1 MVGMLGSE
9 LGDREALGAAVHD
22 ELVGLRG
29 AFGRLTI
36 EKFSHYETLRR
47 VCGGGDLLDGFLMFE
62 REMRRYIALGNRD
75 EAAAAISITADA
87 DSVLDRLE
95 YVVDHFEEDGQTR
108 DQRTARRWSDQGLKT
123 VAAELVYLADIQGR
137 LGGELLT
144 IELGGTTAEGLSLV
158 LWHLTSKNLP
168 DRAPLVRFWQ
178 YRHDDGF
185 EQDRSVLYDLD
196 KVEVPESSSA
206 AYRLKCYH
214 FHVELP
220 KNLTAAVV
228 DAGEAVYRISIEGRD
243 APMRTVSFMDD
254 SNLGAGLAV
263 RLTTYRTHA
272 TAEVVKR
279 SS

>member
-1 MVGMLGSE
+1 MATE
-9 LGDREALGAAVHD
+9 
-22 ELVGLRG
+22 
-29 AFGRLTI
+29 
-36 EKFSHYETLRR
+36 
-47 VCGGGDLLDGFLMFE
+47 
-62 REMRRYIALGNRD
+62 NRN
-75 EAAAAISITADA
+75 EAAAALSLLAPHDT
-87 DSVLDRLE
+87 VLARFEEVLG
-95 YVVDHFEEDGQTR
+95 HFEEFGGQDR
-108 DQRTARRWSDQGLKT
+108 NQRTARRWSDQGIKT
-123 VAAELVYLADIQGR
+123 IAAELVYLAEVQQR

-144 IELGGTTAEGLSLV
+144 IELSGTSEDGLSLV

-196 KVEVPESSSA
+196 QVEVPEASSA
-206 AYRLKCYH
+206 TYRLKRYH

-228 DAGEAVYRISIEGRD
+228 DTGEAVYRISIEGRD

-254 SNLGAGLAV
+254 SHVGAGLGV

-272 TAEVVKR
+272 TVEVIR